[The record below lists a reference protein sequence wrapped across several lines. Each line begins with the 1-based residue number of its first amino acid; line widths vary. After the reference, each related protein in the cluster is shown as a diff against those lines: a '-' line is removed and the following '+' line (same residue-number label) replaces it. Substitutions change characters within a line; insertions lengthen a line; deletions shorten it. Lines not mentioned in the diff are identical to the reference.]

1 MPITLD
7 RLVQGQKEIQ
17 ALFLRPIR
25 LQEPQSVPP
34 DLKGKYAKYG
44 ALPVSAQP
52 ASYRFG
58 LKHLEGIAVS
68 WPQEPRLDVWLT
80 IQPPDGFANFLAQEF
95 PDVPLRLVVTG
106 RFHFLQGLGVGS
118 DISLERSLG
127 VGSIALFLNGPGGT
141 QYALTCAHVLD
152 EDPASQAVDSGIA
165 QIGELAFRIP
175 ISTAPLVNATAPD
188 PQEPNQ
194 VDCALAK
201 LDAPGQANALP
212 TGLGNVSNTAVAA
225 QGDAVT
231 IVNELKAVPAT
242 VITTMADLGIPYHL
256 GRAYFDNLIATT
268 GESSIEPG
276 DSGSLVISGNN
287 AVGMVMAIANNG
299 RTTDHPPQKLG
310 PIVIAC
316 DMQKVLNN
324 LSPLAGGSGLSLS

>member
-1 MPITLD
+1 MSITLD
-7 RLVQGQKEIQ
+7 RLVQAQKQIQ

-25 LQEPQSVPP
+25 LQEPRSIPP
-34 DLKGKYAKYG
+34 DLKEKYSKYG
-44 ALPVSAQP
+44 SLPVSQQP
-52 ASYRFG
+52 AAYRFG
-58 LKHLEGIAVS
+58 LKHLEGVAVS

-80 IQPPDGFANFLAQEF
+80 LQPPNDFANFLAKEF

-106 RFHFLQGLGVGS
+106 RFHFLGGFGIGS
-118 DISLERSLG
+118 DISLELSLG
-127 VGSIALFLNGPGGT
+127 TGSIGLFLNGSGGT

-152 EDPASQAVDSGIA
+152 EDPASQPVDSVID

-201 LDAPGQANALP
+201 LDAPGQSNALSS
-212 TGLGNVSNTAVAA
+212 GREVSNTAVAA

-231 IVNELKAVPAT
+231 IVNALKAVDAT
-242 VITTMADLGIPYHL
+242 VITTMVDLGIPYHL

-276 DSGSLVISGNN
+276 DSGSLVINGDNA

-310 PIVIAC
+310 PIVIVC
-316 DMQKVLNN
+316 DIQKILNN
-324 LSPLAGGSGLSLS
+324 LAPVTGFALSLT